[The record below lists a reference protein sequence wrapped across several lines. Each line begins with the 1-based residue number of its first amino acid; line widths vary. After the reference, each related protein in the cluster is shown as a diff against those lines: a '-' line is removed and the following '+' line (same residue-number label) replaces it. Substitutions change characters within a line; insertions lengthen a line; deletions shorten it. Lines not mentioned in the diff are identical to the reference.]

1 MMNARTLLLLLV
13 MSVTLG
19 VALTGFFFVH
29 ESLPR
34 ALRAPTSLILAPV
47 AVVDGL
53 CHAIGVPGIY
63 GRVVP
68 VFLVNWSFGVVLSC
82 GALGVRRWWRRRRAA
97 ALKSIAA
104 QQADAADR
112 PSAGR

>member
-1 MMNARTLLLLLV
+1 MNARTLHLLLL

-19 VALTGFFFVH
+19 VALTGFYFVH

-53 CHAIGVPGIY
+53 CHAIGIPGIY
-63 GRVVP
+63 GRMVP
-68 VFLVNWSFGVVLSC
+68 VFLVNWSFGLVLSC
-82 GALGVRRWWRRRRAA
+82 GELGVKRWWRRRKAA
-97 ALKSIAA
+97 ALKSIVSE
-104 QQADAADR
+104 QAEAADR
-112 PSAGR
+112 